1 MRKMILQVLLVA
13 FMIPSLLAQQKS
25 YLIHDTR
32 PLITEG
38 PYLVSPSQ
46 NGMTIVWKT
55 DTDCHSRVE
64 YGETEELGNVTEV
77 FPHGMLPVGTTH
89 SIRLTNLI
97 PGQAYH
103 YRVVSTRVV
112 KLKAYWPEK
121 GLSIASPLYSFTVP
135 DPQDDT
141 VTFSFLTD
149 TQHEDVQ
156 RLGVN
161 LDLVDWKS
169 IDFLVHGG
177 DAFEAIHDENQLFE
191 KFLRP
196 TTDRLDH
203 RKPLVFVR
211 GNHEMR
217 GPFAR
222 CLYDYLPTQSG
233 EFYYSFDAGP
243 VHFLV
248 LDTGENGGDDKSVYA
263 GLNRTGPYREQE
275 FAWLQDHVQRNKRIR
290 EASFRIILMHAPN
303 WGWVNEQSDKWT
315 KLANQ
320 AGVDLVIAGHA
331 HRYLWFPAG
340 KDGRNFAILVVGED
354 QAGHVKVSSK
364 EIKAVVTDTSQKVVG
379 EISIPRRD

>member
-1 MRKMILQVLLVA
+1 MILPVLLFTFV
-13 FMIPSLLAQQKS
+13 ITPILAQQRS
-25 YLIHDTR
+25 YIVHDTR

-46 NGMTIVWKT
+46 DGITVAWKT

-64 YGETEELGNVTEV
+64 YGETEELGNVAEV

-89 SIRLTNLI
+89 VVRLAGLA
-97 PGQAYH
+97 PGRTYH
-103 YRVVSTRVV
+103 YRVVSTQVV

-191 KFLRP
+191 KFLGP
-196 TTDRLDH
+196 VTERLDH

-222 CLYDYLPTQSG
+222 RLYEYLPTHSG
-233 EFYYSFDAGP
+233 EFFYSFDAGP

-248 LDTGENGGDDKSVYA
+248 LDTGENGDDEESVYA
-263 GLNRTGPYREQE
+263 GLNRTGAYREQE
-275 FAWLQDHVQRNKRIR
+275 LAWLRDHVQRNERIK

-303 WGWVNEQSDKWT
+303 WGWVDGKSDEWT
-315 KLANQ
+315 ALANQ
-320 AGVDLVIAGHA
+320 AGIDLIIAGHA
-331 HRYLWFPAG
+331 HRYLWFPAED
-340 KDGRNFAILVVGED
+340 DGRNYSVLVVGQD
-354 QAGHVKVSSK
+354 QTGHIEASTR
-364 EIKAVVTDTSQKVVG
+364 ELKAVVTDTKQGVVG
-379 EISIPRRD
+379 EISLPRKD